1 MDSSRARH
9 GLVLGVARWW
19 TRLWRQLQAG
29 SADHGMADPP
39 WTEFIRSANEE
50 HEDGGAPS
58 GQDGDEPILLIRR
71 KH

>member
-1 MDSSRARH
+1 
-9 GLVLGVARWW
+9 
-19 TRLWRQLQAG
+19 
-29 SADHGMADPP
+29 MADPP